1 MKYKKYSLKFKKKS
15 LSLIDHNLN
24 DIDFYA
30 VKIKKTDL
38 KAKYIKFIL
47 PTKVG
52 TVPNVMILKLKTVLF
67 S

>member
-1 MKYKKYSLKFKKKS
+1 M
-15 LSLIDHNLN
+15 DGGNRN

-38 KAKYIKFIL
+38 NAKNIKFIL
-47 PTKVG
+47 PTKLG

>member
-1 MKYKKYSLKFKKKS
+1 M
-15 LSLIDHNLN
+15 DGGNRN

-52 TVPNVMILKLKTVLF
+52 TVPNAMILKLKTVLF